1 MLSFPFKNIAKFGF
15 IILFLQMCPVSESTF
30 CSSSWSVQECL
41 VNKHSCPRTLSRIL
55 QVILF
60 NCFGNPARQSG

>member
-1 MLSFPFKNIAKFGF
+1 
-15 IILFLQMCPVSESTF
+15 MCPVSESTF

-60 NCFGNPARQSG
+60 NCFGNLARQSGWSVASDKFMCSVLYYQL